1 MEKGRCKRIRVKTR
15 RKQRVRGVSS
25 VVAQMRAQLLR
36 PCDTFRKSLG
46 GSCKGTGAV
55 FSKDGF
61 ERVKVMALEQPCAE
75 LQRQEL
81 QAEAYKATLR
91 RGGGGARDVESNATT
106 RCTMHNGMT

>member
-1 MEKGRCKRIRVKTR
+1 MGKGRCKRIRVKTR

-25 VVAQMRAQLLR
+25 VVTQMRAQLLR

-61 ERVKVMALEQPCAE
+61 ERMKVMALEQPCAKQT
-75 LQRQEL
+75 LQL
-81 QAEAYKATLR
+81 ATSYSGSSGR
-91 RGGGGARDVESNATT
+91 FIFIWFS
-106 RCTMHNGMT
+106 